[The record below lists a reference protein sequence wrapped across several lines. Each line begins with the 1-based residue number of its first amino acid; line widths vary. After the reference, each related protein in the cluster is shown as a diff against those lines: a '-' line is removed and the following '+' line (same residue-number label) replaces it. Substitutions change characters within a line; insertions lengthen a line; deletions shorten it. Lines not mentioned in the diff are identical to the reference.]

1 MKTHHFWSTKI
12 GKNSLPESFEIP
24 SGVKNENES
33 LLVNK
38 NEEKIT
44 SSKFFEITSSEKK

>member
-1 MKTHHFWSTKI
+1 MHFWSTKMR
-12 GKNSLPESFEIP
+12 KKSLPVNYLKSLP
-24 SGVKNENES
+24 VKKIEKYS

-44 SSKFFEITSSEKK
+44 SNKFFEITSSEK